1 MLDAEAEKGRRRRR
15 LIRARAVSPRRVSDW
30 FVALV
35 EEALGQLPEPF
46 AGKVENV
53 VVVVETAPDR
63 ITRAQMGLDDG
74 GLLLG
79 LYQGVPL
86 PERSI
91 EAPPLM
97 PDRIVIYQD
106 PILALS
112 RDPDQIK
119 RQVRQTV
126 IHELGH
132 YFGLSDQEMAEL
144 EES

>member
-15 LIRARAVSPRRVSDW
+15 FIRARAAAPRRVEDW

-35 EEALGQLPEPF
+35 EEALDQLPAPF
-46 AGKVENV
+46 AAKVDNV
-53 VVVVETAPDR
+53 AVVVETAPDR
-63 ITRAQMGLDDG
+63 ITRAQMGLGDG
-74 GLLLG
+74 RLLLG

-86 PERSI
+86 PERSV

-97 PDRIVIYQD
+97 PDRIIIYQD

-132 YFGLSDQEMAEL
+132 YFGLSDAEMAEL
-144 EES
+144 ERS